1 MKVTYNGNN
10 AQAIYHK
17 DTTTNA
23 YEGFEI
29 RFKLEN
35 SIKFNL
41 TLNTFKGYPSVSV
54 NGTNEWQTV
63 VVKFSEFSGYEGRY
77 YYIMIKPENGGSVI
91 IDKISLVKAK

>member
-1 MKVTYNGNN
+1 M
-10 AQAIYHK
+10 A
-17 DTTTNA
+17 TTLKPFTTKIRPNA

-63 VVKFSEFSGYEGRY
+63 VVKFSEFSDMKVD
-77 YYIMIKPENGGSVI
+77 ITI
-91 IDKISLVKAK
+91 